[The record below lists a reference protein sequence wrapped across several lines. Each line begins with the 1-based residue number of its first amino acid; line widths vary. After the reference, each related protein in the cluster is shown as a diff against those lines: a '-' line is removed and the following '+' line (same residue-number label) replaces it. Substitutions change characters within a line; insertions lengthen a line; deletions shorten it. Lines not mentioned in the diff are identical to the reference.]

1 MVQATELTDDRL
13 ILAALGSLPGIGSVT
28 ISEALKRYGTPIEL
42 WQTVQKDKAVDDTLQ
57 VKKQYKSALVKEY

>member
-42 WQTVQKDKAVDDTLQ
+42 WQTVQKIKRLTILCRL
-57 VKKQYKSALVKEY
+57 KSNINQR